1 LRTGPQMQ
9 IGWPGRRRRRH
20 SAVRMAGR
28 LQIELARRRAIEQP
42 GLQDAVINNFEHA
55 AGDPFG
61 VERPRTQAAPP
72 QRIVDDIDAGREYL
86 SAALLAQEAAL
97 AGDRAAVGG
106 AGKMADQG
114 AGDTPVEHHRDAA
127 RRHLAWIEALDGPLS
142 GASP

>member
-1 LRTGPQMQ
+1 
-9 IGWPGRRRRRH
+9 
-20 SAVRMAGR
+20 
-28 LQIELARRRAIEQP
+28 
-42 GLQDAVINNFEHA
+42 
-55 AGDPFG
+55 
-61 VERPRTQAAPP
+61 TQAAPP

-97 AGDRAAVGG
+97 AGNRAAVGG

-142 GASP
+142 GASPDFLRALQVRGMQHRRVIVVRFHAG